1 MLAENQALSAKL
13 EGAALP
19 EDGYHAL
26 ARLAWGLLLSQ
37 HAPPTARG
45 APACP
50 LAGSRT
56 QTCVRQWDSL
66 ERHCQLAGLCH
77 AWAWLYAQ
85 YEVCIAGLGGR

>member
-1 MLAENQALSAKL
+1 MPESCAGVLAGSQALSARL

-45 APACP
+45 ALKSCP
-50 LAGSRT
+50 GSP
-56 QTCVRQWDSL
+56 
-66 ERHCQLAGLCH
+66 G
-77 AWAWLYAQ
+77 
-85 YEVCIAGLGGR
+85 